1 MPAAPTALLLLA
13 ALAPEGPRGDP
24 WDEVVR
30 PFVEAHCLA
39 CHDSDEATAEIVLD
53 GGLESL
59 DADLGTWKHAL
70 RRIVDGSMPPSGS
83 ERPAPEEVEAA
94 AAALREL
101 VAAREVDP
109 GQAPTLRRLTRRE
122 WRNSVEALYSV
133 DAFEADEFPDDEV
146 AAGFDNLGAVLATT
160 EVHLEKQLHAAE
172 RIAARVVQDEDPPAP
187 RRRRVQG
194 GEGPKAGHHAP
205 RGDERV
211 IFSNGAWGFE
221 ERLPREGEYAV
232 RVAWRPQ
239 QAGPDDVRAE
249 LRWGGRL
256 LESVRLA
263 GAGERVHE
271 WRGRLP
277 AGRARL
283 AAAFANDYFKP
294 AVPAAGEVAPR
305 PAEDRNLVV
314 LWLEIE
320 GPLDPQS
327 FGAWQ
332 ASRLRVEPRPTIEAL
347 VRRLLREAWRRPPTD
362 AEVERVCAASEASS
376 PLEERVRTAIV
387 AALASPHFLYRVERA
402 SGPGLSRELDAHE
415 LATRLSY
422 YLHGA
427 PPDAELARRADEG
440 ALSAPGELE
449 RQARRLLSSPPADGF
464 VQDWAEQWLS
474 LRALEHHRPDPAL
487 GSGWDE
493 SLARSAR
500 AETIALVARVLRSGA
515 PARELLESDTTSL
528 DAALAAHYG
537 VAAPSD
543 AQGRF
548 EHRFEEGSRRGL
560 LGHASILALTS
571 RPGRTSPVLRGK
583 WVLEALL
590 GTPPPA
596 PPPGV
601 GALED
606 VVSAEAASLR
616 EKLELH
622 RSKPECAACHAA
634 LDPLGFGLER
644 YDALGRERATDE
656 GFPIDD
662 EGLLPDG
669 RSFRGPVG
677 LRELILAD
685 ERFELALFEKLF
697 TYANGRVA
705 EDADRREM
713 ARELA
718 RLGPR
723 PALAELV
730 LGVCRLPSFTRRVE
744 RGTLGERR
752 R

>member
-13 ALAPEGPRGDP
+13 ALAPEGRRGDP

-39 CHDSDEATAEIVLD
+39 CHDADEATAEIVLD

-83 ERPAPEEVEAA
+83 ERPTPEEVEVA

-122 WRNSVEALYSV
+122 WRNSVEALFSV
-133 DAFEADEFPDDEV
+133 DAPEAAEFPDDEV

-160 EVHLEKQLHAAE
+160 EVHLEKQLRAAE
-172 RIAARVVQDEDPPAP
+172 LCAARVVQDEDSATPM
-187 RRRRVQG
+187 RRRVAG
-194 GEGPKAGHHAP
+194 SEGPKAGHHAP
-205 RGDERV
+205 RGAERV
-211 IFSNGAWGFE
+211 IFSNGAWGFD
-221 ERLPREGEYAV
+221 ERLPREGEYAI

-249 LRWGGRL
+249 LRFGPRTLEVAQLEGGD
-256 LESVRLA
+256 
-263 GAGERVHE
+263 ERVRE

-277 AGRARL
+277 AGRARI
-283 AAAFANDYFKP
+283 AAAFVNDWFQP
-294 AVPAAGEVAPR
+294 AVPAEGDR
-305 PAEDRNLVV
+305 PARPAQDRNLVV
-314 LWLEIE
+314 AWLEIE
-320 GPLDPQS
+320 GPLDAQV

-332 ASRLRVEPRPTIEAL
+332 SARLRAEPRPAL
-347 VRRLLREAWRRPPTD
+347 EVVARGLLREAWRRPPTD
-362 AEVERVCAASEASS
+362 AEVDRVCAASDPGA
-376 PLEERVRTAIV
+376 PLEERVRVAIV
-387 AALASPHFLYRVERA
+387 AALASPHFVYKVESA
-402 SGPGLSRELDAHE
+402 AEVGSSRKLDNWEVA
-415 LATRLSY
+415 ARLSY
-422 YLHGA
+422 YLWGA
-427 PPDAELARRADEG
+427 PPDAELARAADLG
-440 ALSAPGELE
+440 LLAAPAELE
-449 RQARRLLSSPPADGF
+449 RQARRLLDSPRAEGF
-464 VQDWAEQWLS
+464 FEDWAEQWLS

-500 AETIALVARVLRSGA
+500 AETIALVVRVLREGA
-515 PARELLESDTTSL
+515 PARELLEASRTSL
-528 DAALAAHYG
+528 DADLAAHYG
-537 VAAPSD
+537 VAAPSG

-548 EHRFEEGSRRGL
+548 EHRFEGEARRGL

-590 GTPPPA
+590 GAPPPA

-606 VVSAEAASLR
+606 VVSAEALSLR

-622 RSKPECAACHAA
+622 RSRAECAACHAA

-662 EGLLPDG
+662 EGILPDG
-669 RSFRGPVG
+669 RSFRGPAG
-677 LRELILAD
+677 LRALILAD
-685 ERFELALFEKLF
+685 GRFEAALFEKLF
-697 TYANGRVA
+697 TYANGRVP
-705 EDADRREM
+705 EEADRREL
-713 ARELA
+713 AAELA

-723 PALAELV
+723 PALSELV

-744 RGTLGERR
+744 RGTLEGRAR
-752 R
+752 

>member
-1 MPAAPTALLLLA
+1 MPCAPLGLALA
-13 ALAPEGPRGDP
+13 ALTAPAGPGEGP
-24 WDEVVR
+24 WDEVVQ
-30 PFVEAHCLA
+30 PFVEAHCFA
-39 CHDSDEATAEIVLD
+39 CHDADEATAEVVLD
-53 GGLESL
+53 GGLASL
-59 DADLGTWKHAL
+59 DADPRTWKKAL
-70 RRIVDGSMPPSGS
+70 AELVAGGMPPKGA
-83 ERPAPEEVEAA
+83 ERPAPEEVDAV
-94 AAALREL
+94 AAALRAMIAE
-101 VAAREVDP
+101 REVDP
-109 GQAPTLRRLTRRE
+109 GQAPVLRRLTRRE
-122 WRNSVEALYSV
+122 WRNSVEALFAI
-133 DAFEADEFPDDEV
+133 DAPEADAFPDDEV
-146 AAGFDNLGAVLATT
+146 AAGFDNVGAVLATT
-160 EVHLEKQLHAAE
+160 EVHLEKQLLAAE
-172 RIAARVVQDEDPPAP
+172 RVAARVVQDEDPPAP
-187 RRRRVQG
+187 RIRRANG

-205 RGDERV
+205 RGAERV

-221 ERLPREGEYAV
+221 ERLPREGEYAI

-239 QAGPDDVRAE
+239 QAGPDAVRAE
-249 LRWGGRL
+249 LRLGARVLDAARL
-256 LESVRLA
+256 E

-277 AGRARL
+277 AGRARV
-283 AAAFANDYFKP
+283 AAAFANDYFEP
-294 AVPAAGEVAPR
+294 AEPAADGKPGR
-305 PAEDRNLVV
+305 PAQDRNLVV

-332 ASRLRVEPRPTIEAL
+332 SARLRVEPRPSFEQC
-347 VRRLLREAWRRPPTD
+347 VRGLLREAWRRPPTE
-362 AEVERVCAASEASS
+362 AEVERVRDACDPSAS
-376 PLEERVRTAIV
+376 LEERARTAIV
-387 AALASPHFLYRVERA
+387 AALASPHFLYKVERA
-402 SGPGLSRELDAHE
+402 AKAGLSRELDSHE

-422 YLHGA
+422 YLLGA
-427 PPDAELARRADEG
+427 PPDMELARAADED
-440 ALSAPGELE
+440 ALSAPGALE
-449 RQARRLLSSPPADGF
+449 RQARRLLDSPRAAGF
-464 VQDWAEQWLS
+464 VEDWAEQWLS

-487 GSGWDE
+487 GSAWDDA
-493 SLARSAR
+493 LAWSAR
-500 AETIALVARVLRSGA
+500 EETIALVLRVLRDRA
-515 PARELLESDTTSL
+515 PARELLESRTTSL

-537 VAAPSD
+537 VDAPPGSR
-543 AQGRF
+543 GRF
-548 EHRFEEGSRRGL
+548 EHRFDDDSRRGL

-644 YDALGRERATDE
+644 YDALGRRRATDE

-662 EGLLPDG
+662 EGVLPDG
-669 RSFRGPVG
+669 RVFRGPDG
-677 LRELILAD
+677 LRALILAD
-685 ERFELALFEKLF
+685 ERFEAALFEKLF

-713 ARELA
+713 AVELA
-718 RLGPR
+718 RIGPR
-723 PALAELV
+723 PPLAELV

-744 RGTLGERR
+744 RGTMGGRGR
-752 R
+752 